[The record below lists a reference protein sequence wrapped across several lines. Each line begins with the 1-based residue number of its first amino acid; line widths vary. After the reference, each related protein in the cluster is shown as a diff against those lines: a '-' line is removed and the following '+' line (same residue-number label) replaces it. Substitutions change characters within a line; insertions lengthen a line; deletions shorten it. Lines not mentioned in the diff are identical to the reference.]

1 MPRRITLQPHLTTDE
16 LYRRYRACRR
26 PQEKLRWRALYL
38 ISGGELANRAAC
50 RAGRRRPLD
59 GAEGGGLDRRAH
71 QRTRRCQHGLACHA
85 PARLHLAGAAP
96 APPRRGDGRGAG
108 RLQKKLADTLA
119 QVKREHPA
127 EAVELWT
134 QDEARLGL
142 KPVTR
147 RVWAPKGGRPAAH
160 ARPGYEWLWLFAAV
174 HPASGRVFWLVLP
187 YLNAGMMQRFL
198 DAFAREHAPA
208 GGRIVM
214 VLDGASAHRAR
225 SLRVPE
231 RITLVSLPA
240 YTPELNPTERLWP
253 AVKEGVANRSFDTL
267 AELEAVVCVRCQK
280 ISAAPE
286 QVTALTNYHW
296 LPTA

>member
-1 MPRRITLQPHLTTDE
+1 V
-16 LYRRYRACRR
+16 
-26 PQEKLRWRALYL
+26 
-38 ISGGELANRAAC
+38 
-50 RAGRRRPLD
+50 
-59 GAEGGGLDRRAH
+59 RRA
-71 QRTRRCQHGLACHA
+71 
-85 PARLHLAGAAP
+85 
-96 APPRRGDGRGAG
+96 
-108 RLQKKLADTLA
+108 
-119 QVKREHPA
+119 HPA
-127 EAVELWT
+127 EAVELWA

-147 RVWAPKGGRPAAH
+147 RVWAPRGERPTAH
-160 ARPGYEWLWLFAAV
+160 ARPGYEWLWLYAAV

-208 GGRIVM
+208 GRRIVM

-286 QVTALTNYHW
+286 QVAALTNYHW